1 MTPTTKPYKAVA
13 AFVVT
18 FVSTLLV
25 SIQDKTEFT
34 DLSVLQWVVVVLSSL
49 VSAAVVF
56 GVTNPPATQ

>member
-1 MTPTTKPYKAVA
+1 MTPTKPYKAFA

>member
-1 MTPTTKPYKAVA
+1 MVQTKPYKAVA